1 MSWAEDMGYDAWDFE
16 DYYAEFSDVSKV
28 SKEQQEKEYFSHPV
42 SSSRS
47 IDIRDIDANYARN
60 LYKWYAAKGFD
71 ENLLYMKTLKDLS
84 EKSAEEDFKNL

>member
-16 DYYAEFSDVSKV
+16 DYYAEFSDVSK
-28 SKEQQEKEYFSHPV
+28 EQQEKEYFSHPV

-47 IDIRDIDANYARN
+47 VDIRDIDANYARN
-60 LYKWYAAKGFD
+60 LYKWYAARGNS
-71 ENLLYMKTLKDLS
+71 EELLFMKTLKDLS

>member
-1 MSWAEDMGYDAWDFE
+1 MSWAEDMGYDAWELEDFE
-16 DYYAEFSDVSKV
+16 AYYAEFTDV